1 MITIAVSSM
10 FIHNIVFFIFITYS
24 RQFTGLAFF
33 NVHSSLQSFC
43 FKEKPE
49 KPEKARRDS
58 HVPRRGG
65 CFPKPVLLG
74 SNSSLQ
80 IGD

>member
-10 FIHNIVFFIFITYS
+10 FIHNMVFFIYIYHIFQVIH
-24 RQFTGLAFF
+24 RMGLLQCPFF
-33 NVHSSLQSFC
+33 SSEF
-43 FKEKPE
+43 FGKEKPE

-65 CFPKPVLLG
+65 CFP
-74 SNSSLQ
+74 
-80 IGD
+80 